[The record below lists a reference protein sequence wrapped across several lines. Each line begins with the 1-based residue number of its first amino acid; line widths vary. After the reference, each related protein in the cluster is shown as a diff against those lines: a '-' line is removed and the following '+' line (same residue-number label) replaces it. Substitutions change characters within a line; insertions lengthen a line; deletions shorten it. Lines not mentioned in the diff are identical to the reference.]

1 MMLFAVASLSFDTST
16 LLAAALLDCLLVP
29 IFLVPRIPTGYCYL
43 ECKHGLGELFPIAT
57 VDRTLPGGAI
67 GDVHFIAQNMA
78 IPHEHGARVEK
89 APVSRR

>member
-1 MMLFAVASLSFDTST
+1 MMLFAVTSLSFDTST

-29 IFLVPRIPTGYCYL
+29 RIPTGYCYL
-43 ECKHGLGELFPIAT
+43 ECKHGLGEVFPIAT
-57 VDRTLPGGAI
+57 LDRTLPGGAI